1 MEMLIGIET
10 YLKEDEQKV
19 EKFMKESLELLTKI
33 TSFSKSKGYA
43 FKFQ

>member
-10 YLKEDEQKV
+10 YLKDDETKV
-19 EKFMKESLELLTKI
+19 ESFMKESRELLSKI

-43 FKFQ
+43 FKF